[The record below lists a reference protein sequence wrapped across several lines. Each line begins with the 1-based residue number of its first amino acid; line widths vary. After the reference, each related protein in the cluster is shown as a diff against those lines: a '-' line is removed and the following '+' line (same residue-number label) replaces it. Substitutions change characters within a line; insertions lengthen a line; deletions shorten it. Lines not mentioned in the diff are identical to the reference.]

1 MPNASASPQTLFLI
15 FSPTAPMTPTQKHT
29 EKQGRQFRLV
39 KFFAYASFIVL
50 IIFSFPFSMVISR
63 QAKDILMK
71 SYENYALLLGEN
83 LNYQVFQNF
92 VLPVTSQF
100 GKIRLREEFQYE
112 LMDRIVRNTTHSFKI
127 DLVNIYDINNDVIA
141 YSTDPSLLGKKV
153 RESLG
158 YKKAVMG
165 ENSSGLISG
174 GDTPLWGL
182 GIEKMGGEKKLRTY
196 IPFTG
201 IGPFLGDTG
210 YVLGVFELIQD
221 LSEEFK
227 SVIRFQYLTFGLSI
241 LIMGMIFIAL
251 LLIVRKAENIID
263 ERARQQRELEE
274 QLHHAERLAALGEMV
289 AGVSHE
295 IRNPLGIIRSTAEL
309 LGSMPGA
316 EDSTT
321 RLTKLIIEES
331 GRLNDIVTEFLDYA
345 RPMTPKFQNADLRQ
359 ILERTFLFLGPE
371 LDKNGISLQNNL
383 GHRSLELRADPE
395 KLYRSLLNIFL
406 NAIQS
411 MPNGGEITV
420 HVTEEKDD
428 HYLLKIADTGT
439 GISETDLKKIFNP
452 FFSTKEKGTG
462 LGLSIVRNII
472 EGHNGKIWIESR
484 VEGSQDGTPSGTEVM
499 IRLPVK

>member
-1 MPNASASPQTLFLI
+1 MILPMAR
-15 FSPTAPMTPTQKHT
+15 MTPTQKYT
-29 EKQGRQFRLV
+29 ERQGRQFRLV

-100 GKIRLREEFQYE
+100 GKIRLREQFQYE
-112 LMDRIVRNTTHSFKI
+112 LMDRIVKNTTHSFKI
-127 DLVNIYDINNDVIA
+127 DLVNIYDINNGVIA

-153 RESLG
+153 QESLE

-165 ENSSGLISG
+165 ENSSRLISG
-174 GDTPLWGL
+174 GDTLWGL
-182 GIEKMGGEKKLRTY
+182 GIEKMGGKKNLRTY
-196 IPFTG
+196 LPFTG

-221 LSEEFK
+221 LSEEYK

-241 LIMGMIFIAL
+241 LIMAMIFVAL
-251 LLIVRKAENIID
+251 LLIVRKAERIID
-263 ERARQQRELEE
+263 ERAGEQRELEA
-274 QLHHAERLAALGEMV
+274 QLHHAERLAALGKMV

-316 EDSTT
+316 QESTT
-321 RLTKLIIEES
+321 RLTSLIIEES
-331 GRLNDIVTEFLDYA
+331 GRLNDIVTEFLDFA
-345 RPMTPKFQNADLRQ
+345 RPMTPNFQKCNLKQ
-359 ILERTFLFLGPE
+359 ILERTFLFIGPE
-371 LDKNGISLQNNL
+371 LAKKGISLQHNL
-383 GHRSLELRADPE
+383 DHSLLQLQADPE
-395 KLYRSLLNIFL
+395 KLYRSFLNIFL

-420 HVTEEKDD
+420 HVTKEKEGRC
-428 HYLLKIADTGT
+428 LLKIADTGT
-439 GISETDLKKIFNP
+439 GISEKDLDKIFDP
-452 FFSTKEKGTG
+452 FYSAKEKGTG

-472 EGHNGKIWIESR
+472 EAHKGKIWIESR
-484 VEGSQDGTPSGTEVM
+484 TAASESEGPAGTRVM
-499 IRLPVK
+499 IQLPTA

>member
-1 MPNASASPQTLFLI
+1 
-15 FSPTAPMTPTQKHT
+15 MTSTQAHT
-29 EKQGRQFRLV
+29 EKRGRQFRLV

-50 IIFSFPFSMVISR
+50 VIFSFPFSMVISR

-92 VLPVTSQF
+92 VLPVTSQY
-100 GKIRLREEFQYE
+100 GKIRLREKFQYE
-112 LMDRIVRNTTHSFKI
+112 LMDRIVRNTVHSFKI
-127 DLVNIYDINNDVIA
+127 DLVNIYDINNGVIA

-174 GDTPLWGL
+174 GDTFWGL
-182 GIEKMGGEKKLRTY
+182 GIERLGGQKKLRTY

-221 LSEEFK
+221 LSDEYK

-241 LIMGMIFIAL
+241 LIMGMIFVAL
-251 LLIVRKAENIID
+251 LLIVRKAERVID
-263 ERARQQRELEE
+263 ERAREQRELEA

-316 EDSTT
+316 EESTT
-321 RLTKLIIEES
+321 RLTRLIIEES
-331 GRLNDIVTEFLDYA
+331 SRLNDIVTEFLDFA
-345 RPMTPKFQNADLRQ
+345 RPMTPNFQECDLCQ
-359 ILERTFLFLGPE
+359 ILQRAFVFLDPE
-371 LDKNGISLQNNL
+371 LSKKGIALEHNL
-383 GHRSLELRADPE
+383 DHRPLRLRADPDQ
-395 KLYRSLLNIFL
+395 LYRSFLNIFV
-406 NAIQS
+406 NAIQA
-411 MPNGGEITV
+411 MPDGGRITV
-420 HVTEEKDD
+420 EAAEEKEG
-428 HYLLKIADTGT
+428 HYLIRIADTGA
-439 GISETDLKKIFNP
+439 GIGEADLAKIFNP
-452 FFSTKEKGTG
+452 FFSTREKGTG

-472 EGHNGKIWIESR
+472 EAHNGRIWITSR
-484 VEGSQDGTPSGTEVM
+484 TAGSVEEGPTGTQVM
-499 IRLPVK
+499 IQLPAE